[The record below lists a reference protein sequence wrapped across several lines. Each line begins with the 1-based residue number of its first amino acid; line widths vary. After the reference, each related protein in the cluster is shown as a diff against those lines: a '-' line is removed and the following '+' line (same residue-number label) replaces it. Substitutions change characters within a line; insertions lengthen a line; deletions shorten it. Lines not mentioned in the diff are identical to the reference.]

1 MSDIKEKGATLL
13 TSPLISFGNTC
24 RGTGFFSCVLYA
36 DWFIN
41 QGNYF
46 VSGHTF
52 VNFLC
57 INWLVL
63 RFTDVSYV
71 WNTSYW

>member
-1 MSDIKEKGATLL
+1 MSYIKEKGATLL
-13 TSPLISFGNTC
+13 TSPLISLEIHVDVQ
-24 RGTGFFSCVLYA
+24 GFFSCVLYT

-52 VNFLC
+52 VIFLC

-63 RFTDVSYV
+63 RFTDVL
-71 WNTSYW
+71 